1 MRDLRAIICGILS
14 GIALIG
20 AIVLAGIGAP
30 DVHVATAFTVASTLG
45 AYVVGLYSSPRSNV

>member
-1 MRDLRAIICGILS
+1 MKDLRAIICGILS

-30 DVHVATAFTVASTLG
+30 AVHVGAAFTVASTFG
-45 AYVVGLYSSPRSNV
+45 AYVVGLYSSPRSDV